1 MKRLIDSMSK
11 ALVLIVLALMSLTSC
26 IKNEVK
32 VEVQLPP
39 DVNDAYRLTYYASD
53 PQKGWY
59 AETVIPVQKGK
70 GEVICYTRNPT
81 IVYVMHNS
89 NVPEAAFYAERGDKV
104 KITGSDIDPYSWS
117 IGGNKI
123 NEQWSEWRL
132 KNKEA
137 LMGRDAKKIN
147 LAVTEYVN
155 SNPDKPLAA
164 ILLLVYYDR
173 RNDEA
178 GFRKLWKKLKGD
190 ALSQEWA
197 QLVAP
202 TDLPEG
208 MPMERQKVE
217 EMILHTAGSGADT
230 LTFGKKPLML
240 FFWRTDDSDR
250 DENMTKLRQLRK
262 DIPDSAKNRIT
273 DISFEMDS
281 IYWRNSL
288 SRDSLQ
294 GVMRAW
300 VPTGETDSV
309 VIRLDIPRTPY
320 VLVYDRKG
328 AEVYRGNDVSKAA
341 GIFKKIQIK

>member
-1 MKRLIDSMSK
+1 M
-11 ALVLIVLALMSLTSC
+11 VLALMSLTSC
-26 IKNEVK
+26 IKNEIK
-32 VEVQLPP
+32 VEVQLSV
-39 DVNDAYRLTYYASD
+39 DLNDAYRLIYYASD
-53 PQKGWY
+53 PKKGWY

-70 GEVICYTRNPT
+70 GEMICYTRNPT

-104 KITGSDIDPYSWS
+104 KITGSDASPYSWN

-132 KNKEA
+132 KNQDI
-137 LMGRDAKKIN
+137 LMARDAKKIN
-147 LAVTEYVN
+147 LAVGGYVN

-173 RNDEA
+173 SKDEA

-190 ALSQEWA
+190 ALSQEWT

-208 MPMERQKVE
+208 MPEERQKVAD
-217 EMILHTAGSGADT
+217 IVLHTAGSGADT
-230 LTFGKKPLML
+230 LVLGKNPLML

-250 DENMTKLRQLRK
+250 DENIAQLRQLRR

-273 DISFEMDS
+273 DISFEYDT

-300 VPTGETDSV
+300 VPIGEVDSV
-309 VIRLDIPRTPY
+309 MMRLDVTRTPY
-320 VLVYDRKG
+320 VLVFDRKG
-328 AEVYRGNDVSKAA
+328 AEVYRGGDVTRAA
-341 GIFKKIQIK
+341 EIFKKIQIK